1 MHPIRSYRNFKAACA
16 AKYASFIAFCF
27 ASLEAV
33 RGLTSA
39 INAYDLRV
47 SELHADIQKV
57 EGAVGYLA
65 RAEKHKRE
73 SRGQKVDV

>member
-1 MHPIRSYRNFKAACA
+1 MHPIRPYRNFKAACA

-33 RGLTSA
+33 RALTTA

-47 SELHADIQKV
+47 NELHAEVKKI
-57 EGAVGYLA
+57 EGSVGYLQ
-65 RAEKHKRE
+65 RAEAHQRE
-73 SRGQKVDV
+73 RQGQKVNV